1 MYPDLHPAVMPSMIV
16 PRAPRLVAAA
26 VLLHV
31 LSGCYRYVP
40 TDGAA
45 TLAVPAGAEVRLYLT
60 PQGMTALEPR
70 LGPRTA
76 AVVGRVGDAGD
87 AGDGVVNLVVS
98 ETRKTDGG
106 APVRWIGE
114 RVAIPT
120 ASIARVERRTL
131 DRRRTVLAGALAA
144 LAAGATFA
152 ILATLGGGGD
162 GEDGGGGV
170 VPTP

>member
-1 MYPDLHPAVMPSMIV
+1 MIV

-45 TLAVPAGAEVRLYLT
+45 TPAVPAGAEVRLYLT

-76 AVVGRVGDAGD
+76 AVVGRVGDS
-87 AGDGVVNLVVS
+87 GDGVVSLVVS
-98 ETRKTDGG
+98 ETRKSDGG

-114 RVAIPT
+114 RVAIPV

-152 ILATLGGGGD
+152 LLATFGGGGNGD
-162 GEDGGGGV
+162 DGGGGGL
-170 VPTP
+170 PTP

>member
-1 MYPDLHPAVMPSMIV
+1 MIV

-40 TDGAA
+40 ADGAA
-45 TLAVPAGAEVRLYLT
+45 NGAAIGAAVVAPSGADVRVFLT

-76 AVVGRVGDAGD
+76 AVVGRVGDV
-87 AGDGVVNLVVS
+87 GDGVVTLVVS

-120 ASIARVERRTL
+120 ASIARIERRTL
-131 DRRRTVLAGALAA
+131 DRRRTVLAAALAA

-152 ILATLGGGGD
+152 LLAALSGGGE
-162 GEDGGGGV
+162 GEDGAGGP